1 MKMSGNSSKSISKEE
16 RRLIANWIW
25 QTGLFLVVFTII
37 LFLIAG
43 DWRWQWGW
51 MIVLLLALFLAAHPL
66 LLVPRDPALLAERE
80 RGLRVQGTKKWDLWV
95 VMAASLFWSGSWLL
109 AALDH
114 RLSWLPEF
122 PAFLHWLGFI
132 GTAAGMAL
140 FLWALTANAFFAEGV
155 RIQSERGH
163 KVCDSGPY
171 RFVRH
176 PGYLGDIIS
185 GLCTSLLLG
194 SLWAFIPALLSAAAF
209 VCRTYWED
217 RTLLQ
222 ELEGYREYAE
232 GVKYRLFPGVW

>member
-1 MKMSGNSSKSISKEE
+1 MSENRSKLMSKEE
-16 RRLIANWIW
+16 RRLIVDWIW
-25 QTGLFLVVFTII
+25 QTSLFLVVFTIT

-43 DWRWQWGW
+43 DWRWLWGW
-51 MIVLLLALFLAAHPL
+51 MIVLLLTLFLAAHPL
-66 LLVPRDPALLAERE
+66 LLVPRNPALLAERE
-80 RGLRVQGTKKWDLWV
+80 RGLRVQGTKKWDRWM
-95 VMAASLFWSGSWLL
+95 VMVASLFWSGSWLL

-114 RLSWLPEF
+114 RLGWPPEF
-122 PAFLHWLGFI
+122 PPFLHWLGFL

-140 FLWALTANAFFAEGV
+140 FLWALSANAFFAEGV

-185 GLCTSLLLG
+185 GLCAPLLLG
-194 SLWAFIPALLSAAAF
+194 SLWAFIPALLSTFAF
-209 VCRTYWED
+209 VLRTYWED

-232 GVKYRLFPGVW
+232 WVRWRLFLRVW